1 MVQNSLGSILSDG
14 VLQDKLL
21 DSDTMTH
28 LFELSERIG
37 CVMTGLIG
45 KMVFYLFYGTILLIL
60 IFAACSGLCNLVS
73 QDRSSILLQDSIN
86 ELII

>member
-1 MVQNSLGSILSDG
+1 MIKNSFGSILFDD

-45 KMVFYLFYGTILLIL
+45 KMALYFLMGQYF
-60 IFAACSGLCNLVS
+60 
-73 QDRSSILLQDSIN
+73 
-86 ELII
+86 

>member
-1 MVQNSLGSILSDG
+1 MDVLFDD

-21 DSDTMTH
+21 DSNTVTH

-45 KMVFYLFYGTILLIL
+45 EILY
-60 IFAACSGLCNLVS
+60 STTHK
-73 QDRSSILLQDSIN
+73 
-86 ELII
+86 

>member
-21 DSDTMTH
+21 DSETMTH

-45 KMVFYLFYGTILLIL
+45 KMVFYLFMGQY
-60 IFAACSGLCNLVS
+60 C
-73 QDRSSILLQDSIN
+73 
-86 ELII
+86 

>member
-1 MVQNSLGSILSDG
+1 MGTLRLLTSSLLHFHFDN

-21 DSDTMTH
+21 DANTVTH

-45 KMVFYLFYGTILLIL
+45 TYSTLYLDVT
-60 IFAACSGLCNLVS
+60 
-73 QDRSSILLQDSIN
+73 
-86 ELII
+86 

>member
-1 MVQNSLGSILSDG
+1 MMVQNSLGSILSDD

-45 KMVFYLFYGTILLIL
+45 KMVLHFLMGQY
-60 IFAACSGLCNLVS
+60 C
-73 QDRSSILLQDSIN
+73 
-86 ELII
+86 

>member
-1 MVQNSLGSILSDG
+1 MVQNSLGSILSDD

-45 KMVFYLFYGTILLIL
+45 KMFFTFLWDNTVNFNF
-60 IFAACSGLCNLVS
+60 CCM
-73 QDRSSILLQDSIN
+73 
-86 ELII
+86 

>member
-14 VLQDKLL
+14 LLQDKLL

-45 KMVFYLFYGTILLIL
+45 KMVFYLSMGQY
-60 IFAACSGLCNLVS
+60 C
-73 QDRSSILLQDSIN
+73 
-86 ELII
+86 

>member
-1 MVQNSLGSILSDG
+1 MMVQNSLGSILSDD

-45 KMVFYLFYGTILLIL
+45 KMVFYLFMGQY
-60 IFAACSGLCNLVS
+60 C
-73 QDRSSILLQDSIN
+73 
-86 ELII
+86 

>member
-1 MVQNSLGSILSDG
+1 MYGAADCYVLSLTHQPSSFD

-21 DSDTMTH
+21 DSSTVTH

-45 KMVFYLFYGTILLIL
+45 KLFSVD
-60 IFAACSGLCNLVS
+60 FAC
-73 QDRSSILLQDSIN
+73 
-86 ELII
+86 II

>member
-1 MVQNSLGSILSDG
+1 MFKLKLLVEEVMVQNSLGNILSDD

-45 KMVFYLFYGTILLIL
+45 KMVLYLLMGQY
-60 IFAACSGLCNLVS
+60 C
-73 QDRSSILLQDSIN
+73 
-86 ELII
+86 